1 MAAYGYP
8 DTALRGVIDSNHN
21 EIDSITAAVA
31 TLKPGDL
38 IFSYNDENKAY
49 PYCLDTA
56 KTVFGGDFVASN
68 TIDGTIDGV
77 AIAQVTYATSH
88 ANTMTLLLAAINALS
103 GVEAILDSTDTNSRT
118 ILIRKKGIASFVAN
132 FTVAAGASQA
142 TDTTT
147 YASGQKFRGV
157 AKYATRVP
165 GTIGGTG
172 TFAVGESIPVARLC
186 SIWAA
191 SASGLG
197 TGDIAYITT
206 AGVFGT
212 SGTDV
217 YARVMGAYDSTA
229 QATLVRLPV
238 LPAPMTYGDRF

>member
-31 TLKPGDL
+31 TLRPGDL

-49 PYCLDTA
+49 PHCLDTA
-56 KTVFGGDFVASN
+56 KTVFGGDFVNLN

-77 AIAQVTYATSH
+77 AIAQVTYGTSH
-88 ANTMTLLLAAINALS
+88 ANTMALLLAAINALS
-103 GVEAILDSTDTNSRT
+103 GVEAILDTTDTDSRT
-118 ILIRKKGIASFVAN
+118 ILIRKKGVASFVAN
-132 FTVAAGASQA
+132 FTVAAGVSQA

-172 TFAVGESIPVARLC
+172 TFAAGESIAVARLC
-186 SIWAA
+186 DIWAA

-197 TGDIAYITT
+197 KGDKAYITT
-206 AGVFGT
+206 AGLFGT
-212 SGTDV
+212 SGVDV
-217 YARVMGAYDSTA
+217 GARVKESYDSTA
-229 QATLVRLPV
+229 VATLVRLPV

>member
-1 MAAYGYP
+1 MAAYGFP

-21 EIDSITAAVA
+21 EIDSLTAAVA
-31 TLKPGDL
+31 TLQPGAL
-38 IFSYNDENKAY
+38 VFSYNDESKAY

-56 KTVFGGDFVASN
+56 KTVFSADFVTSN
-68 TIDGTIDGV
+68 TINGTVDGV
-77 AIAQVTYATSH
+77 AISQVTFATSH
-88 ANTMTLLLAAINALS
+88 ANTGTLLLAALNALA
-103 GVEAILDSTDTNSRT
+103 GVEAILDTTDGTSRT
-118 ILIRKKGIASFVAN
+118 FLIRKKGVASFVVD

-142 TDTTT
+142 TDSST

-165 GTIGGTG
+165 TTIGGSG
-172 TFAVGESIPVARLC
+172 SFASGEEIAVARLC
-186 SIWAA
+186 DIWAA

-197 TGDIAYITT
+197 KGDKAYITT
-206 AGVFGT
+206 AGLFGT

-217 YARVMGAYDSTA
+217 GVYVKEPYDSTA
-229 QATLVRLPV
+229 VATLVRLPI

>member
-49 PYCLDTA
+49 PHCLDTA
-56 KTVFGGDFVASN
+56 KTVFGGDFVNLN

-77 AIAQVTYATSH
+77 AIAKVTYADSH
-88 ANTMTLLLAAINALS
+88 ANTMSLLLAAINALS
-103 GVEAILDSTDTNSRT
+103 GVEAILDTTDSSSRT
-118 ILIRKKGIASFVAN
+118 ILIRKKGVASFVAD

-165 GTIGGTG
+165 GTIGGSG
-172 TFAVGESIPVARLC
+172 TFAAGESIAVARLC
-186 SIWAA
+186 DIWAA

-197 TGDIAYITT
+197 KGDKAYITT
-206 AGVFGT
+206 AGLFGT
-212 SGTDV
+212 SGVDV
-217 YARVMGAYDSTA
+217 GARVKEPYDSTA
-229 QATLVRLPV
+229 VATLVRLPV

>member
-1 MAAYGYP
+1 MAAYGFP
-8 DTALRGVIDSNHN
+8 DTALRGVIDSSHN

-31 TLKPGDL
+31 TLASGAL
-38 IFSYNDENKAY
+38 VFSYNDENKAY

-77 AIAQVTYATSH
+77 AIAQVTYASSH
-88 ANTMTLLLAAINALS
+88 ANTMTLLLAAINALT
-103 GVEAILDSTDTNSRT
+103 GVEAILDTTDTNSRT
-118 ILIRKKGIASFVAN
+118 ILIRKKGTASFVAN
-132 FTVAAGASQA
+132 FTVAAGGSQA

-157 AKYATRVP
+157 AKYATLVP
-165 GTIGGTG
+165 TTVGGTG
-172 TFAVGESIPVARLC
+172 AFAVGEAVPVARLC
-186 SIWAA
+186 DIWAA

-197 TGDIAYITT
+197 KGDIAYITT
-206 AGVFGT
+206 AGLFGT

-217 YARVMGAYDSTA
+217 GARVKEAYDSTA
-229 QATLVRLPV
+229 VATLVRLPI

>member
-1 MAAYGYP
+1 MAAYGFP

-21 EIDSITAAVA
+21 EIDSLTAAVA
-31 TLKPGDL
+31 TLQPGAL
-38 IFSYNDENKAY
+38 VFSYNDESKAY

-56 KTVFGGDFVASN
+56 KTVFSADFVTSN
-68 TIDGTIDGV
+68 TINGTVDGV
-77 AIAQVTYATSH
+77 AISQVTFATSH
-88 ANTMTLLLAAINALS
+88 ANTGTLLLAALNALA
-103 GVEAILDSTDTNSRT
+103 GVEAILDTTDGTSRT
-118 ILIRKKGIASFVAN
+118 FLIRKKGVASFVVD

-142 TDTTT
+142 TDSST

-165 GTIGGTG
+165 T
-172 TFAVGESIPVARLC
+172 AVGGSGPFASGEEIAVARLC
-186 SIWAA
+186 DIWAA

-197 TGDIAYITT
+197 KGDKAYITT
-206 AGVFGT
+206 AGLFGT

-217 YARVMGAYDSTA
+217 GAYVKEPYDSTA
-229 QATLVRLPV
+229 VATLVRLPI

>member
-1 MAAYGYP
+1 MAAYGFP

-21 EIDSITAAVA
+21 EIDSLTAAVA

-49 PYCLDTA
+49 GYCLDTA
-56 KTVFGGDFVASN
+56 KTVFGGDFVESN
-68 TIDGTIDGV
+68 TIDGTVDDV
-77 AIAQVTYATSH
+77 AITQVTYNTSH
-88 ANTMTLLLAAINALS
+88 AKTMTLLLAAINALP

-118 ILIRKKGIASFVAN
+118 ILIRKKGTASFVAN

-165 GTIGGTG
+165 TTIGGTG
-172 TFAVGESIPVARLC
+172 AFASGEEIPVARLC

-197 TGDIAYITT
+197 IGDIAYITT

-217 YARVMGAYDSTA
+217 SARVMGAYDSTA